1 MTFPFFHFRH
11 WNELK
16 QKSQQ
21 LCHSLLGKHSNCSCG
36 GDKRGS
42 QQCNTNDDFVRRV
55 KTIKQLVIIC
65 STYSTIN
72 CPTLLARFYLE
83 SASTRV
89 PSRQGRRVA
98 LPSNTQRGVM
108 AHLTPWQREREGFEC
123 KVIRLK
129 YKAGRLEDIK
139 RTSSE
144 ARNGDNL
151 SSLLYFIFPGIINTV
166 L

>member
-1 MTFPFFHFRH
+1 MEVTS
-11 WNELK
+11 EDL
-16 QKSQQ
+16 
-21 LCHSLLGKHSNCSCG
+21 SNVTQMMIS
-36 GDKRGS
+36 
-42 QQCNTNDDFVRRV
+42 FV

-108 AHLTPWQREREGFEC
+108 AHLTPWQREREREGFEC

-139 RTSSE
+139 RTSSA

>member
-21 LCHSLLGKHSNCSCG
+21 LCHSLLGNIPTVRVEVTSEDLSNVTQMMIS
-36 GDKRGS
+36 
-42 QQCNTNDDFVRRV
+42 FV

-108 AHLTPWQREREGFEC
+108 AHLTPWQRERERASNA
-123 KVIRLK
+123 K
-129 YKAGRLEDIK
+129 
-139 RTSSE
+139 
-144 ARNGDNL
+144 
-151 SSLLYFIFPGIINTV
+151 LYG
-166 L
+166 